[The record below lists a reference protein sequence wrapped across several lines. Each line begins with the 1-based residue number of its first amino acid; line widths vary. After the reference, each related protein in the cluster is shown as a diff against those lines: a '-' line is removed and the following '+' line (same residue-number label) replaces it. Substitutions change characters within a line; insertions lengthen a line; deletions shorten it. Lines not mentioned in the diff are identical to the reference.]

1 MDQIQRY
8 ATIGAAV
15 QLKALIA
22 ERMEIDAFL
31 KELESGTKTLIEHS
45 VNGNGNGN
53 GRSAKPSAKQGHR
66 YWTAAQRQQKSQAMK
81 QVWAAKRNAVLR
93 AQIAKSSPKRRH
105 AA

>member
-1 MDQIQRY
+1 MDDQLERY
-8 ATIGAAV
+8 AVIGAAAR
-15 QLKALIA
+15 LKELIA

-45 VNGNGNGN
+45 VNGNGNSRG
-53 GRSAKPSAKQGHR
+53 QGHR
-66 YWTAAQRQQKSQAMK
+66 HWTAAQRQQKSQAMK
-81 QVWAAKRNAVLR
+81 QVWAAKRNAQLR